1 MYNIVIYKL
10 LRIIYMFYTLGNSIA
25 VVKPNQPVLDWLK
38 TIFSDIDLSLD
49 KIRLDV
55 NSYLLPE
62 VEEIEDGIN
71 IIDEKYDEI
80 FYLELSS
87 WTEDEE
93 LWPKDLSLEMFWQWF
108 DVEIIPTIIDICE
121 PTDSIN
127 EINTPTL
134 H

>member
-1 MYNIVIYKL
+1 
-10 LRIIYMFYTLGNSIA
+10 MFYTLGNSIA